1 MSENDIIRMYED
13 DILRKVKLLR
23 EVQRMIEDAQAEAKA
38 LIEDI
43 RDFMGD
49 SQEVSIGGYRITQ
62 KCETA
67 AKNGLTALRI
77 A

>member
-23 EVQRMIEDAQAEAKA
+23 EVQRLIEDAQEEAKA
-38 LIEDI
+38 LIDDI

-49 SQEVSIGGYRITQ
+49 STEVSLGGYTISTMH
-62 KCETA
+62 ETA
-67 AKNGLTALRI
+67 VKNGLTALRI
-77 A
+77 V